1 MKTLIDSTLSAELQE
16 LYLENKEWLS
26 DILFL
31 EDEML
36 FLNRLFDRI
45 LSGEVRRESFPQI
58 EMNSA
63 LLNVI
68 LERRKQLKAV
78 LINRKHQIEQLLVGT
93 TVTIGLEF
101 VEEDATIVSEIKS
114 LMVAEKLLKEELF
127 ALAQKQSPL
136 KKRVSNAGS
145 LKRAHRYPIY

>member
-16 LYLENKEWLS
+16 LYLKNKEWLS

-36 FLNRLFDRI
+36 FLNRLFDRV
-45 LSGEVRRESFPQI
+45 LSGEVKRESFPQI

-68 LERRKQLKAV
+68 LERRKQLKNV
-78 LINRKHQIEQLLVGT
+78 LIGRKHQIEQLLVGT

-101 VEEDATIVSEIKS
+101 VEEDAAIVSEIKS
-114 LMVAEKLLKEELF
+114 LMLAEKLLKEELF

-136 KKRVSNAGS
+136 KRRVNNAGP

>member
-31 EDEML
+31 EDEMR
-36 FLNRLFDRI
+36 FLNRLFERVLD
-45 LSGEVRRESFPQI
+45 GEVKRESFPQLA
-58 EMNSA
+58 MNSA

-68 LERRKQLKAV
+68 LERRKQLKTV
-78 LINRKHQIEQLLVGT
+78 LLNRKRQIEQLLSGT
-93 TVTIGLEF
+93 TVTIELEF
-101 VEEDATIVSEIKS
+101 IEEDAAIVSEIKS
-114 LMVAEKLLKEELF
+114 LMVAEKLLKDELF
-127 ALAQKQSPL
+127 SFVQQQSPL
-136 KKRVSNAGS
+136 KRRVDNAGP

>member
-31 EDEML
+31 EDEMR
-36 FLNRLFDRI
+36 FLNRLFERVLD
-45 LSGEVRRESFPQI
+45 GEVKRESFPQLA
-58 EMNSA
+58 MNSA

-68 LERRKQLKAV
+68 LERRKQLKTV
-78 LINRKHQIEQLLVGT
+78 LLNRKRQIEQLLSGT
-93 TVTIGLEF
+93 TVTIELEF
-101 VEEDATIVSEIKS
+101 IEEDAAIVSEIKS
-114 LMVAEKLLKEELF
+114 LMVAEKLLKDELF
-127 ALAQKQSPL
+127 SFVQQQSPL
-136 KKRVSNAGS
+136 KRRVDNTGP